1 MFIGAVTPE
10 AQVRERASEKEQP
23 VKGGLRIRSLLSLL
37 NMLHPGTVKLGPYP
51 PAPVPLG
58 LRFALGAFPACGLS
72 ELLHG
77 EGSHTGSRRDASD
90 WRWPG

>member
-1 MFIGAVTPE
+1 M
-10 AQVRERASEKEQP
+10 RERASEKEQP

-37 NMLHPGTVKLGPYP
+37 NKVSEAGSLSASTRPSWAEVCPG
-51 PAPVPLG
+51 
-58 LRFALGAFPACGLS
+58 S
-72 ELLHG
+72 ILHG